1 MPTGFESMH
10 ISIVSH
16 TVRDPSFLALILIG
30 NFFL

>member
-16 TVRDPSFLALILIG
+16 TVRDPSFLALIG